1 MTQKTKDIL
10 LKVTV
15 NVCRLVLAL
24 TFLFSGF
31 VKANDPYGM
40 VFKLTDYLTA
50 WGVSVPEL
58 FILVGAVFLA
68 YVEFVL
74 GVYLF
79 FGISRRPVARITSAI
94 MLVMTLFTV
103 YIAIFNPVSD
113 CGCFGDAVIL
123 TNVETL
129 LKNIVLL
136 AASVIVLRHYEM
148 QVKFVSMNTGWII
161 SLLANVYV
169 LVFAGVCVVELPM
182 IDFRPYRL
190 GADIRKGV
198 ELPDSLRPQY
208 DVKVVYSRNGETLEL
223 SIDDDDPDST
233 WTYVET
239 KRVLVKEPGRTLMS
253 DFYIIDNENDE
264 DITEMVLANEG
275 YTFLLVAPLLETANQ
290 GYIGKIN
297 NIYDYALLH
306 GYEFYCVS
314 ASDSTECAYWADH
327 TGAEYP
333 IYRGDE
339 RTLKTVVRSNPGL
352 VLLKDGEVINKFSVY
367 QLPGDEMI
375 AQPLE
380 ESEFGQ
386 LNYVSLKSKL
396 TLMLALFVGPL
407 LLLII
412 IDRVAAGWSF
422 YRRLKRKSKDLQ
434 LENIERKLGL
444 EKSEEQSQD
453 DTEGLQEEAPRQDD

>member
-10 LKVTV
+10 LKVSV
-15 NVCRLVLAL
+15 NVCRMLLAL
-24 TFLFSGF
+24 TFVFSGF

-40 VFKLTDYLTA
+40 SYKLTDYFTA

-58 FILVGAVFLA
+58 FTLVGAVVLA
-68 YVEFVL
+68 YVEFIIGL
-74 GVYLF
+74 YLF
-79 FGISRRPVARITSAI
+79 FGISRRPVARITWVL
-94 MLVMTLFTV
+94 MLLMTLLTV

-136 AASVIVLRHYEM
+136 AASFVVLRYYEL
-148 QVKFVSMNTGWII
+148 QIKFVSMNTGWII
-161 SLLANVYV
+161 SLLSNVYV
-169 LVFAGVCVVELPM
+169 LVFAGVCIATLPM
-182 IDFRPYRL
+182 IDFRLYHL

-208 DVKVVYSRNGETLEL
+208 DVKVVYTRNGETLEL
-223 SIDDDDPDST
+223 GIDDDDPDST

-239 KRVLVKEPGRTLMS
+239 KRVLVKEAGKTLMS
-253 DFYIIDNENDE
+253 DFYIIDNEYDE

-290 GYIGKIN
+290 GYIGRIN
-297 NIYDYALLH
+297 NIYDYTLQH
-306 GYEFYCVS
+306 EYGFYCVS
-314 ASDSTECAYWADH
+314 ASDSVARAYWADH

-352 VLLKDGEVINKFSVY
+352 VLLKDGKIINKFSVY
-367 QLPGDEMI
+367 QMPGEEML
-375 AQPLE
+375 AQRLE
-380 ESEFGQ
+380 DSEFGQ

-396 TLMLALFVGPL
+396 TLMLALFVLPL
-407 LLLII
+407 LLLTL
-412 IDRVAAGWSF
+412 IDRLAAGWSF

-434 LENIERKLGL
+434 LENIERKLGI
-444 EKSEEQSQD
+444 EKPQD
-453 DTEGLQEEAPRQDD
+453 VPTANEA

>member
-10 LKVTV
+10 LKVSV
-15 NVCRLVLAL
+15 NVCRMLLAL
-24 TFLFSGF
+24 TFVFSGL

-40 VFKLTDYLTA
+40 SYKLTDYLTA

-58 FILVGAVFLA
+58 FTLVGAVVLA
-68 YVEFVL
+68 YVEFIIGL
-74 GVYLF
+74 YLF
-79 FGISRRPVARITSAI
+79 FGISRRPVARITWVL
-94 MLVMTLFTV
+94 MLLMTLLTV

-136 AASVIVLRHYEM
+136 AASFVVLRYYEL
-148 QVKFVSMNTGWII
+148 QIKFVSMNTGWII
-161 SLLANVYV
+161 SLLSNVYV
-169 LVFAGVCVVELPM
+169 LVFAGVCIATLPM
-182 IDFRPYRL
+182 IDFRPYHL

-208 DVKVVYSRNGETLEL
+208 DVKVVYTRNGETLEL
-223 SIDDDDPDST
+223 GIDDDDPDST

-239 KRVLVKEPGRTLMS
+239 KRVLVKEAGKTLMS
-253 DFYIIDNENDE
+253 DFYIIDNEYDE

-290 GYIGKIN
+290 GYIGRIN
-297 NIYDYALLH
+297 NIYDYTLQH
-306 GYEFYCVS
+306 EYGFYCVS
-314 ASDSTECAYWADH
+314 ASDSVARAYWTDH

-352 VLLKDGEVINKFSVY
+352 VLLKDGKIINKFSVY
-367 QLPGDEMI
+367 QMPGEEML
-375 AQPLE
+375 AQRLE
-380 ESEFGQ
+380 DSEFGQ

-396 TLMLALFVGPL
+396 TLMLALFVLPL
-407 LLLII
+407 LLLTL
-412 IDRVAAGWSF
+412 IDRLAAGWSF

-434 LENIERKLGL
+434 LENIERKLGI
-444 EKSEEQSQD
+444 EKPQD
-453 DTEGLQEEAPRQDD
+453 VPTANEA